1 LSPQKFAVRRNFPEE
16 TRSTQLVRSA
26 YRERLKFQARVK
38 EKKMLRYSRL
48 MLIAKKSLKGFLILM
63 GLSLIISM
71 HVSAQRR
78 GGGGGSRG
86 GFGGAPRGGGA
97 RMGGGGLKVGGGFI
111 PPRGPSASRAS
122 RGSTAI
128 SNRGPGP
135 AQPNFADRA
144 GHPNA
149 PHVHADGRWIGH
161 NLARNDPRLH
171 LDHPWEHGQFS
182 GGFGPRHVWRLEGGR
197 PDRFWFG
204 GNYFSVAA
212 LEMGFCADWL
222 WNSDDIVIYEDP
234 DHVGWYLA
242 YNVRLG
248 TYVHV
253 TYLGPA

>member
-1 LSPQKFAVRRNFPEE
+1 
-16 TRSTQLVRSA
+16 
-26 YRERLKFQARVK
+26 
-38 EKKMLRYSRL
+38 MLRYSRL
-48 MLIAKKSLKGFLILM
+48 MLMAKMSLKGFLVLL
-63 GLSLIISM
+63 GLSLMISM
-71 HVSAQRR
+71 PAFAQRR
-78 GGGGGSRG
+78 GGGGGGRG
-86 GFGGAPRGGGA
+86 SFSGALRGGGA

-128 SNRGPGP
+128 SPNRGPGP

-171 LDHPWEHGQFS
+171 LDHPWDHGHFR
-182 GGFGPRHVWRLEGGR
+182 GGFGPRHVWRLEGGG
-197 PDRFWFG
+197 PGRFWFG

-212 LEMGFCADWL
+212 FEMGFCADWL

>member
-1 LSPQKFAVRRNFPEE
+1 
-16 TRSTQLVRSA
+16 
-26 YRERLKFQARVK
+26 
-38 EKKMLRYSRL
+38 MLRYSRL
-48 MLIAKKSLKGFLILM
+48 MLMAKTSLTGFLVLI
-63 GLSLIISM
+63 GLSLMFSM
-71 HVSAQRR
+71 PASAQRR
-78 GGGGGSRG
+78 GGGGGGRGSFGGASRG
-86 GFGGAPRGGGA
+86 GDA

-128 SNRGPGP
+128 SPNRGPGP

-149 PHVHADGRWIGH
+149 PHVHSDGRWIGH

-171 LDHPWEHGQFS
+171 LDHPWDHGHFR
-182 GGFGPRHVWRLEGGR
+182 GGVGPSHVFRLEGGG
-197 PDRFWFG
+197 PARFWFG
-204 GNYFSVAA
+204 GNYFSVASF
-212 LEMGFCADWL
+212 EMGLCADWL

-253 TYLGPA
+253 TYLG